1 MIHTKRRGIL
11 EQHVG
16 YNQLEIID
24 IENETQMPQRCTK
37 SHHLSSLLTVVVFS
51 FARNMNMKKT
61 TAFPSFFDKAKNGTI
76 QILIILSIF
85 FRYQIN
91 LLDNSI

>member
-24 IENETQMPQRCTK
+24 IENETQLPQRCTK
-37 SHHLSSLLTVVVFS
+37 SHHFSSLLTVVVFS
-51 FARNMNMKKT
+51 FARNMNMKKNNRI
-61 TAFPSFFDKAKNGTI
+61 SFIFLTKLKTI
-76 QILIILSIF
+76 QYKF
-85 FRYQIN
+85 
-91 LLDNSI
+91 